1 MKLPLRKAPPLSA
14 SVRPCSASAT
24 NENRR
29 PGRRRQGGFMKLTPQ
44 EILNQV
50 FSKKL
55 KGYNPEEVKGF
66 LQQIVETMEMEIQ
79 EKETLKAKMEKL
91 RENLARIEKKEELL
105 RDTLIAAQ
113 KFSSEIKIN
122 SHKEAELIIKDA
134 EMKSEE
140 IIKHAFSRQMAI
152 KEEIKSLQFKRKEIE
167 NDIIHLLNSLKE
179 LIETY
184 HKQDEEFDKI
194 EYMGK

>member
-1 MKLPLRKAPPLSA
+1 
-14 SVRPCSASAT
+14 
-24 NENRR
+24 
-29 PGRRRQGGFMKLTPQ
+29 MKLTPQ

-50 FSKKL
+50 FSKKF
-55 KGYNPEEVKGF
+55 KGYDPEEVKNF
-66 LQQIVETMEMEIQ
+66 LEQIVESMESEIQ
-79 EKETLKAKMEKL
+79 EKEALKKKMERL

-134 EMKSEE
+134 ETKSEE
-140 IIKHAFSRQMAI
+140 IIKHAFTRQMAI
-152 KEEIKSLQFKRKEIE
+152 KEEIKSLQFKRKEME

-184 HKQDEEFDKI
+184 HKQDEQFDKI
-194 EYMGK
+194 EYLGK

>member
-1 MKLPLRKAPPLSA
+1 
-14 SVRPCSASAT
+14 
-24 NENRR
+24 
-29 PGRRRQGGFMKLTPQ
+29 MKLTPQ

-50 FSKKL
+50 FSTKIR
-55 KGYNPEEVKGF
+55 GYNPEEVKSF
-66 LQQIVETMEMEIQ
+66 LQQIVETMESEIQ
-79 EKETLKAKMEKL
+79 EKEELKIKMERLRDSLVKL
-91 RENLARIEKKEELL
+91 EKKEELL

-140 IIKHAFSRQMAI
+140 VVKHAFTRQMAI

>member
-1 MKLPLRKAPPLSA
+1 
-14 SVRPCSASAT
+14 
-24 NENRR
+24 
-29 PGRRRQGGFMKLTPQ
+29 MKLTPQ

-50 FSKKL
+50 FSKKF
-55 KGYNPEEVKGF
+55 KGYNPDEVKNF
-66 LQQIVETMEMEIQ
+66 LQQIVETMESEIQ
-79 EKETLKAKMEKL
+79 EKEALKTKMEKL
-91 RENLARIEKKEELL
+91 RESLAKIEKKEELL

-140 IIKHAFSRQMAI
+140 IVKHAFTRQMAI
-152 KEEIKSLQFKRKEIE
+152 KEEINSLQFKRKEIE

-194 EYMGK
+194 EYLGK

>member
-1 MKLPLRKAPPLSA
+1 LKRAPPWSA
-14 SVRPCSASAT
+14 SGRRCSAGAA
-24 NENRR
+24 NENR
-29 PGRRRQGGFMKLTPQ
+29 PAGKRRQGGSMKLTPQ

-50 FSKKL
+50 FSTKIR
-55 KGYNPEEVKGF
+55 GYNPEEVKSF
-66 LQQIVETMEMEIQ
+66 LQQIVETMESEIQ
-79 EKETLKAKMEKL
+79 EKEELKIKMERLRDSLVKL
-91 RENLARIEKKEELL
+91 EKKEELL

-140 IIKHAFSRQMAI
+140 VVKHAFTRQMAI

>member
-1 MKLPLRKAPPLSA
+1 MKWPWKKARPLSA
-14 SVRPCSASAT
+14 SARRCSADAA
-24 NENRR
+24 NENRHP
-29 PGRRRQGGFMKLTPQ
+29 PGDWQGEFMKITPQ

-50 FSKKL
+50 FSTKI
-55 KGYNPEEVKGF
+55 KGYNPEEVKSF
-66 LQQIVETMEMEIQ
+66 LQQIVETMESEIQ
-79 EKETLKAKMEKL
+79 EKENLKAKMEKL
-91 RENLARIEKKEELL
+91 RESLAKIEKKEELL

-113 KFSSEIKIN
+113 KFSSEIKIH

-140 IIKHAFSRQMAI
+140 IVKHAFTRQMAI

>member
-1 MKLPLRKAPPLSA
+1 
-14 SVRPCSASAT
+14 
-24 NENRR
+24 
-29 PGRRRQGGFMKLTPQ
+29 MKLTPQ

-50 FSKKL
+50 FAKKF
-55 KGYNPEEVKGF
+55 KGYDPAEVTSF
-66 LQQIVETMEMEIQ
+66 LQQIVETMESEIQ
-79 EKETLKAKMEKL
+79 EKEALKAKIEKL
-91 RENLARIEKKEELL
+91 RDSLAKIEKKEELL

-140 IIKHAFSRQMAI
+140 IIKHAFTRQMAI

-167 NDIIHLLNSLKE
+167 SRHHPSAEFAERIDRDLPQTGRGIRQGRIHGE
-179 LIETY
+179 IARYTV
-184 HKQDEEFDKI
+184 H
-194 EYMGK
+194 GKRFTVQE